1 MLYGFAKSCD
11 GNYNHAVHNRFIQL
25 LHFVSNISSW
35 PCHWILYYVWTRT
48 ELKRAARQFLEGVEE
63 TAKQSDLKVCR
74 VFVELSVHAKIYLL
88 NAHHFLVI

>member
-1 MLYGFAKSCD
+1 MPLDTVLCLDTSGSMA
-11 GNYNHAVHNRFIQL
+11 NRGI
-25 LHFVSNISSW
+25 
-35 PCHWILYYVWTRT
+35 R

-74 VFVELSVHAKIYLL
+74 VFVELSVHVKSYLL